1 MGVVDT
7 LLRRKK
13 VVKTVVIEEEFEEDN
28 DAKNELEKQELK
40 SFLSDLDVRVKALE
54 LELKNYGSS

>member
-7 LLRRKK
+7 LLRKKK

-28 DAKNELEKQELK
+28 DMKNELEKEELK
-40 SFLSDLDVRVKALE
+40 SFLSELDTRVKALE
-54 LELKNYGSS
+54 LELQNYGRS

>member
-1 MGVVDT
+1 MGMVDT

-13 VVKTVVIEEEFEEDN
+13 VVKTVVIEEEFETED
-28 DAKNELEKQELK
+28 DVKNELEKNELK

-54 LELKNYGSS
+54 LELQNYGRS